1 MNQND
6 TVIMAGKDDAEYIY
20 PMYLDAEAI
29 KRFIPHRDDML
40 FANFVT
46 VLAHDHCTGEATWPA
61 DSFVFKGHFP
71 GQPIVPGVMILEAA
85 AQIAGVGLRAGDAV
99 AQATKAGNVGLLMGI
114 RKCFF
119 RRPVAPGLTLFFDM
133 HTRQFSEGVVNVT
146 GEVTCKL
153 GKVASLEFVFA
164 QASADSLPMSS

>member
-6 TVIMAGKDDAEYIY
+6 TVIMAEENDAEYVY

-29 KRFIPHRDDML
+29 KRFIPHRDHML

-46 VLAHDHCTGEATWPA
+46 VLAHDHYTGEATWLA

-71 GQPIVPGVMILEAA
+71 GQPIVPGVMVLEAA
-85 AQIAGVGLRAGDAV
+85 AQIAGVGLRAGDPLAR
-99 AQATKAGNVGLLMGI
+99 ATKAGNVGLLLGI

-119 RRPVAPGLTLFFDM
+119 RRPVTPGLTLFFNM
-133 HTRQFSEGVVNVT
+133 HTRQFSDGVVNVK
-146 GEVTCKL
+146 GEVTCEF

-164 QASADSLPMSS
+164 QASADSLPTSG